1 MLKKKFNVVDDN
13 SFIEII
19 NQLINGELI
28 NEDKSKQLSIIL
40 STLPSMTNYGVT
52 SLNVSLSV
60 GSYIDDFINFRR
72 VVDRYE
78 EGDIWYTYYEFE
90 DAEIISVING
100 RLDDEVEFIYAI
112 ISNKGVETRYM
123 KDIEEA
129 LDIMAEKLFETD
141 GC

>member
-40 STLPSMTNYGVT
+40 STLPSMTNYGDT

-78 EGDIWYTYYEFE
+78 EGDI
-90 DAEIISVING
+90 V
-100 RLDDEVEFIYAI
+100 V
-112 ISNKGVETRYM
+112 V
-123 KDIEEA
+123 
-129 LDIMAEKLFETD
+129 
-141 GC
+141 